1 MEIWM
6 IRSSRI
12 RKGATVRARA
22 ARGFTLLELVMVVGI
37 AGVLAAIS
45 IPSITNTL
53 RVYKMRAATTS
64 VTGAI
69 SAARYQAIF
78 HGCKTQIVFTASTY
92 SYQVQSEQPAYGGQA
107 CLTAFAN
114 VGGAVPLMGK
124 GVAINQNVT
133 MTFTPGGGVGSTPA
147 MSPIQMILTYP
158 GFTSSVQQETVQ
170 VSNYG
175 NVTVTP

>member
-1 MEIWM
+1 MT
-6 IRSSRI
+6 RSFKLRRGVS
-12 RKGATVRARA
+12 VRART
-22 ARGFTLLELVMVVGI
+22 ARGFTMLELLVVVAI
-37 AGVLAAIS
+37 AGILAAMAV
-45 IPSITNTL
+45 PGFVNTM
-53 RVYKMRAATTS
+53 RTYRMRAAVS
-64 VTGAI
+64 SITGQI
-69 SAARYQAIF
+69 SSARYQAIF

-158 GFTSSVQQETVQ
+158 GFTSSV
-170 VSNYG
+170 
-175 NVTVTP
+175 PA